1 MLRAY
6 HNGPLTSGVT
16 GKLGL
21 TENIIP
27 NAVTMLKEKKAPEG
41 LTTAIRDLAQK

>member
-6 HNGPLTSGVT
+6 HSGPLTSGVT
-16 GKLGL
+16 GKLSL
-21 TENIIP
+21 TETIIP
-27 NAVTMLKEKKAPEG
+27 NAATMLKEKAPEG